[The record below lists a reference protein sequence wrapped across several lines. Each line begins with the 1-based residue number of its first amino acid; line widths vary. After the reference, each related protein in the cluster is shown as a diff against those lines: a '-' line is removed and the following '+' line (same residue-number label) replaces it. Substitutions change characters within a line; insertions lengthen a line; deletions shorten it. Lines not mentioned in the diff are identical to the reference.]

1 MSEVFEDIYRIDTN
15 GKYLSF
21 LDVSEFIKERHIEF
35 IDLKFVDL
43 FGLLQHY
50 TLTSDQANEELFST
64 GTGFDGSSIRGFQK
78 IHESDMLL
86 RPDITTGFI
95 DPFFDAPTLSF
106 ICDVIDPVK
115 RQRYSRDPRFV
126 AQKSIDYLASTGIAQ
141 KAYFGPEL
149 EFFIFDSVR
158 FEQTVNRALYEID
171 SEEGFWNSGKDEKNL
186 GYKIRYKEGY
196 FPAPPFDQLYNL
208 RSKMVEVLRSC
219 GVKAEIHHHEVA
231 TAGQAEIDLKYDDL
245 VSMADTVIKHKY
257 ILKNVARR
265 YGKTVTFMPKPLF
278 GDNGSGMHTHLSLWK
293 DQSNIFYQFG
303 GYADI
308 SKECEYFIGGL
319 FKHIEALLAFSAP
332 CTNSYRRLV
341 PGYEAPINLVYSQ
354 RNRSACVRIPMYS
367 GAEAAKRIEFR
378 PPDPACN
385 PYLTFAA
392 ILMAG
397 LDGIINKIT
406 PDLEPIDEDIYELPE
421 EEKAK
426 IKSTPGSLREV
437 LEGLE
442 KDSEFLLKGG
452 VFTKDLIQTYIEF
465 KRKEI
470 DQVLLRPHPWEFA
483 LYFDA

>member
-1 MSEVFEDIYRIDTN
+1 MAEVFEGIYKIETN

-35 IDLKFVDL
+35 LDLKFVDL

-50 TLTSDQANEELFST
+50 TLTADQANEELFST
-64 GTGFDGSSIRGFQK
+64 GIGFDGSSIRGFQK

-95 DPFFDAPTLSF
+95 DPFLDHPTLSF

-115 RQRYSRDPRFV
+115 RQRYLRDPRFV
-126 AQKSIDYLASTGIAQ
+126 AQKAVDYLASTGIAD
-141 KAYFGPEL
+141 KAYYGPEL
-149 EFFIFDSVR
+149 EFFIFDQVR
-158 FEQTVNRALYEID
+158 FEQTINKASYEVD
-171 SEEGFWNSGKDEKNL
+171 SMEGFWNSNTNEKNL

-196 FPAPPFDQLYNL
+196 FPAPPFDQLHNL

-231 TAGQAEIDLKYDDL
+231 TAGQAEIDLKFDDL
-245 VSMADTVIKHKY
+245 VNMADSVVKYKY
-257 ILKNVARR
+257 ILKNVAHR

-278 GDNGSGMHTHLSLWK
+278 GDNGSGMHVHMSLWNDSK
-293 DQSNIFYQFG
+293 NIFYEFG
-303 GYADI
+303 NYADI
-308 SKECEYFIGGL
+308 SKACEYFIAGL
-319 FKHIEALLAFSAP
+319 FRHIEALSAFVAP
-332 CTNSYRRLV
+332 TTNSYRRLV

-367 GAEAAKRIEFR
+367 KSEQAKRVEFR

-385 PYLTFAA
+385 PYLAFAA
-392 ILMAG
+392 MLMAG
-397 LDGIINKIT
+397 LDGILNKII
-406 PDLEPIDEDIYELPE
+406 PPRPIDEDIYELPE
-421 EEKAK
+421 EEKVK
-426 IKSTPGSLREV
+426 IKSTPASLSEA
-437 LEGLE
+437 LDGLE
-442 KDSEFLLKGG
+442 RDQEFLLKGN
-452 VFTKDLIQTYIEF
+452 VFTEDLIKTYIEY
-465 KRKEI
+465 KRKKEI